1 MWWAIILIVFMIDIR
16 NIDCKIKHLHVFR
29 RPKKA
34 HVKINNQRY
43 LY

>member
-1 MWWAIILIVFMIDIR
+1 MLRAIILIVFMRAIK
-16 NIDCKIKHLHVFR
+16 NIACKIKYLHSIPG
-29 RPKKA
+29 PKKA